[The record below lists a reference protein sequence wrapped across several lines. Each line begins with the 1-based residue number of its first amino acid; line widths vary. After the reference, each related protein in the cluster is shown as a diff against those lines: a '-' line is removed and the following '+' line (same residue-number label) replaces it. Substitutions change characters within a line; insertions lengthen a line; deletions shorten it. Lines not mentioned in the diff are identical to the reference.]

1 MATAMWRM
9 NGAGEKM
16 SGAALLLLGAL
27 LLNNGLMCLGDDTEA
42 PTVVDASLDATTGAP
57 DSPAPV
63 VPEATSE
70 TPVRAD
76 ATTGAVTGP
85 PLAVSVIT
93 NITSSLLEVA
103 AQETGKST
111 PEPSAVPSDATEA
124 PAAPTHLETKAP
136 ETKAPLK
143 LVVPVV
149 NCVVKEGIK
158 AEHVKAVVTT
168 STCEET
174 MEALRAAPA
183 AWCAAE
189 VCRLDVSQDGNSIL
203 VASPD
208 ATPSVIKA
216 ALQGEKIKEML
227 GVSGVESSS
236 SGPGASVF
244 VGVLLTGLLVAAG
257 LIGGYCFKN
266 RRTPGD
272 KGTRLAEEAYPV
284 DVENQGNTLV
294 SVAPLNPPPETQ
306 EPAETTEIPEPKE
319 PAEVPEKPIENGEAP
334 EEVKVDPPPPTNGTS
349 TAAKTADT
357 EL

>member
-1 MATAMWRM
+1 
-9 NGAGEKM
+9 
-16 SGAALLLLGAL
+16 
-27 LLNNGLMCLGDDTEA
+27 MCLGDETEA
-42 PTVVDASLDATTGAP
+42 PTVMDASLDATTGAP
-57 DSPAPV
+57 GSPAPV

-70 TPVRAD
+70 PPVRADD

-85 PLAVSVIT
+85 PPAVSVVT
-93 NITSSLLEVA
+93 DVAGLLEVA
-103 AQETGKST
+103 AQETGRST
-111 PEPSAVPSDATEA
+111 PETAAEVYVTDA
-124 PAAPTHLETKAP
+124 PAAPTDLETKAP
-136 ETKAPLK
+136 ETEAPLK

-149 NCVVKEGIK
+149 KCVVKEDIK
-158 AEHVKAVVTT
+158 DEHVKAVVTT

-174 MEALRAAPA
+174 TVALQAAPA
-183 AWCAAE
+183 AWCAGE

-216 ALQGEKIKEML
+216 ALQGEKIKESL

-236 SGPGASVF
+236 SGPGGASVF

-266 RRTPGD
+266 RRAPGD
-272 KGTRLAEEAYPV
+272 KGTRLAEESYPV

-319 PAEVPEKPIENGEAP
+319 PVEVPEKPIENGEAP

>member
-27 LLNNGLMCLGDDTEA
+27 LLNNGLMCLGDETEA
-42 PTVVDASLDATTGAP
+42 PTVMDASLDATTGAP

-93 NITSSLLEVA
+93 DVGSLLEVA

-111 PEPSAVPSDATEA
+111 PEPAAVPSDATDA
-124 PAAPTHLETKAP
+124 PAAPTDLETKAP

-174 MEALRAAPA
+174 MVALRAAPA

-189 VCRLDVSQDGNSIL
+189 VCRLDVSQDGNTIL

-216 ALQGEKIKEML
+216 ALQGEKIKESL